1 MFKSLGQDIREILA
15 ELRDYRELLWLMTRR
30 DIVIRYR
37 KAALGFAWAIFTPV
51 MNMVVFTIVF
61 NRVARIETD
70 VPYPIFAY
78 AGLLPWNLFS
88 SSLKSAIGSLVTN
101 KGLVTKVYLPR
112 ELFPLS
118 GILVALVDFFVGA
131 SVLAVLMVY
140 YQIAPTTTALFL
152 PVILI
157 VQLMFTAGLGL
168 LLAVANLYF
177 RDVKYIFDVVIGALD
192 VRHAGRLSGQGHRR
206 GGGRAHPGQPDDAD
220 HRRIP
225 CGAACAASCRT
236 WCPSRW
242 PRACRSCCAPAA
254 GSCSTA
260 PKYTFAENI

>member
-51 MNMVVFTIVF
+51 MNMIVFTIVF

-70 VPYPIFAY
+70 IPYPIFAY

-101 KGLVTKVYLPR
+101 KGLVTKVYCPR
-112 ELFPLS
+112 EIFPLS

-177 RDVKYIFDVVIGALD
+177 RDVKYIFDVVLALWMFATPVVYPVRGIGGLAGALIQANPMTPIID
-192 VRHAGRLSGQGHRR
+192 GYRAVLLRGEMPDMVPFTAAAFVSFVLCVGSWIVFHR
-206 GGGRAHPGQPDDAD
+206 
-220 HRRIP
+220 
-225 CGAACAASCRT
+225 T
-236 WCPSRW
+236 E
-242 PRACRSCCAPAA
+242 
-254 GSCSTA
+254 
-260 PKYTFAENI
+260 YTFAENI